1 MSHDS
6 THKSDHRAPCYL
18 GQTLLLRLRLPSISP
33 SPVFGVHLQYSG
45 VEGESPGG
53 DPMRSGGL
61 KLLPSPVP
69 LWLSFLLLVGS
80 FSIARSQ
87 DVALG
92 STLTPTRNSSWA
104 SPDGTFSLGFIS
116 DPDNPSLYLAAIT
129 YSGGVP
135 VWSAGGAS
143 VDSGASLQLRSDGD
157 LRLVNGSGVVVWQSN
172 TAGRGVSSAALRDGG
187 NFVLSNST
195 GGDVWDSF
203 GNPTDTILQLQS
215 FTLGQTLRSGDYTF
229 SLDRTGNL
237 TLLWNRSI
245 SYFNKGFNS
254 TFTSDRNLTSPSLTL
269 QTNGIVSLI
278 DPSLTTSVAIA
289 YSSDYGESGNLIR
302 FLKLDSDGN
311 LRVYTAV
318 GGSNTATER
327 WSAVEDQ
334 CEVFGWCGNMGIC
347 SYNNTSPICE
357 CPSQNFDLVDP
368 NNPRK
373 GCQRRTDIQDCPGNS
388 TMLDLPHTQFL
399 TFPPEISAEQFFVG
413 ITACRLNCLSG
424 TSCVASTAL
433 ADGSGFCYLKVSNFV
448 SGYRSTAL
456 PSTSFVKVCAPAL
469 RNSFSATTEIH
480 SESSKLRAWLV
491 AVLILAT
498 IACLILLEWGLWW
511 LFCRNSAKYGPS
523 SAQYALLEYAS
534 GAPVQFSFRE
544 MQRSTKKFKD
554 KLGEGGFGAVYK
566 GVLAN
571 RTPVAVKQLEGIEQG
586 EKQFRMEVATISS
599 THHLNLVRL
608 IGFCSEGRHRLLVY
622 EFMKNGSLDGAL
634 FSGDASGKLPWPA
647 RFSVAVGTAK
657 GITYLHEECRDCIVH
672 CDIKPENILLDENN
686 TAKVS
691 DFGLAKLVHPKDH
704 RQRTLTSVRGT
715 RGYLAPE
722 WLANLPITSKSDVY
736 SYGMVL
742 LEIVSGRRNFD
753 VADDTDRKKFSVW
766 AYEEFEEG
774 RVGNIVDK
782 RLNEQEVD
790 MEQLERAVM
799 VSFWCIQEQPSHRP
813 SMGKVVQ
820 MLEGVLEIERPPAPK
835 VTDGSMPVPTTT
847 SSLGT
852 SASVFE
858 AYSPAAPPLS
868 SLSQSMTSMS
878 SISKRNPEKTT
889 ISLLSTD
896 ISSL

>member
-1 MSHDS
+1 
-6 THKSDHRAPCYL
+6 
-18 GQTLLLRLRLPSISP
+18 
-33 SPVFGVHLQYSG
+33 
-45 VEGESPGG
+45 
-53 DPMRSGGL
+53 MRSGGL
-61 KLLPSPVP
+61 KLLPLRKKMPFLPSPVS
-69 LWLSFLLLVGS
+69 LWLSSLLLVGC
-80 FSIARSQ
+80 FSIARSE

-92 STLTPTRNSSWA
+92 ATLTPSINSSWT
-104 SPDGTFSLGFIS
+104 SPNGAFSLGFIS
-116 DPDNPSLYLAAIT
+116 DLDDPSLFLAAIT
-129 YSGGVP
+129 FSGGVP
-135 VWSAGGAS
+135 VWSAGGAA

-157 LRLVNGSGVVVWQSN
+157 LRLVNGSGAVVWQSN
-172 TAGRGVSSAALRDGG
+172 TTGRGVSSAALGDDG
-187 NFVLSNST
+187 NFVLRNST
-195 GGDVWDSF
+195 GDVWESF
-203 GNPTDTILQLQS
+203 RNPTDTILQLQR
-215 FTLGQTLRSGDYTF
+215 FTLGQVLRSGDYTF

-237 TLLWNRSI
+237 TLIWRNTI

-254 TFTSDRNLTSPSLTL
+254 TFTRNLTSPSLTL
-269 QTNGIVSLI
+269 QSNGILSLT

-289 YSSDYGESGNLIR
+289 YSSDYGESGDIIR

-318 GGSNTATER
+318 GGSDAATER

-347 SYNNTSPICE
+347 SYNNTSPTCE

-368 NNPRK
+368 NNPRR
-373 GCQRRTDIQDCPGNS
+373 GCQRRTEIQDCPGNS
-388 TMLDLPHTQFL
+388 TMLELLHTQFL
-399 TFPPEISAEQFFVG
+399 TYPPEISAEQFFVG

-424 TSCVASTAL
+424 GSCVASTAL

-456 PSTSFVKVCAPAL
+456 PSTSYVKVCAPVL
-469 RNSFSATTEIH
+469 PNPVSAPTEIH

-498 IACLILLEWGLWW
+498 ICCLILLEWGLWW
-511 LFCRNSAKYGPS
+511 LFCRNNAKYGPS

-544 MQRSTKKFKD
+544 LQRSTKKFKD

-622 EFMKNGSLDGAL
+622 EFMKNGSLDGVL
-634 FSGDASGKLPWPA
+634 FSGDAAGKLPWPA

-672 CDIKPENILLDENN
+672 CDIKPENILLDENY

-753 VADDTDRKKFSVW
+753 VADDTDRKKFSIW

-774 RVGNIVDK
+774 RVGNVMDK

-790 MEQLERAVM
+790 MEQLERAIM

-847 SSLGT
+847 SSVGT

-858 AYSPAAPPLS
+858 VSSPAAPPLS
-868 SLSQSMTSMS
+868 SVSQSMASLS
-878 SISKRNPEKTT
+878 SVSKRDPEKATL
-889 ISLLSTD
+889 SLLSTD